1 MELKYKQKN
10 LVILS
15 DHIRLKKEIIMNNEI
30 KKENKFKKF
39 LKKHKVALIVW
50 GSVLTGIVLFFGFPM
65 YNMVSAIIFDKNGP
79 EDFSV
84 VTFTEEDIKNAV
96 ESDYGAIGNGQ
107 FNDGEHSDVEDF
119 WLEDVDYDMTRYTS
133 FSMNGILIVNA
144 TKTQSDNMTLT
155 VTSTVE
161 SGNTQLFVFIDDT
174 LYSEVD
180 INSRETLSLSGIS
193 GKTVYVKA
201 ACENANMTIQVE
213 RNIGGE
219 SE

>member
-1 MELKYKQKN
+1 
-10 LVILS
+10 
-15 DHIRLKKEIIMNNEI
+15 MNNES

-50 GSVLTGIVLFFGFPM
+50 ASVLTGIVLVFGLPM
-65 YNMVSAIIFDKNGP
+65 YNMLSAIIFDKNGP

-107 FNDGEHSDVEDF
+107 FNDGEHSDIDNI

-155 VTSTVE
+155 VTSTVN
-161 SGNTQLFVFIDDT
+161 SGNTQIFVFIDDE

-201 ACENANMTIQVE
+201 ACESANMTIQVE
-213 RNIGGE
+213 RQIEEG
-219 SE
+219 